1 MALILI
7 IDDDAAIRNMLRLTL
22 THAGHTV
29 VEACDGREGLKHLED
44 FGADLVITDLVMPG
58 KEGLELMM
66 EVRNS
71 HSYVKFIAMSGAGR
85 RESDYLRVAK
95 FLGANQ
101 VLSKPFTAEVLLD
114 AVNQVLPSLET
125 LKDK

>member
-7 IDDDAAIRNMLRLTL
+7 IDDDDAIRSMLRLTL
-22 THAGHTV
+22 TQAGHTV
-29 VEACDGREGLKHLED
+29 IEACDGREGLKHLED

-71 HSYVKFIAMSGAGR
+71 HSYVKFIAMSGQGR

-101 VLSKPFTAEVLLD
+101 VLAKPFTGEALME
-114 AVNQVLPSLET
+114 AVAQVLPSLET